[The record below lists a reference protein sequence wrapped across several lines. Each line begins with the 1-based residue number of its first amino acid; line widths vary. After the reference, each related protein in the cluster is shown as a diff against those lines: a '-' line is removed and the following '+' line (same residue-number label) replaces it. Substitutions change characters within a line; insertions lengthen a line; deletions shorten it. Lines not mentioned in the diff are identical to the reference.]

1 MTGKQ
6 LLSFILAAILL
17 ISAMTACGGEGDG
30 VPAHAAD
37 TQETTTAEETT
48 QSELEQHRAI
58 SDNLPETDFGGAEYR
73 ILCRTDRAYEIDAE
87 EQTGAVENDSVYERN
102 RKIEERFNVVIKSIT
117 CDAPHSKIISPTLA
131 GEYAYELTAHNA
143 YNANEPI
150 SKGVYTNFLDI
161 PHIDL
166 EMPWYNRLSNDSA
179 TINGRLFAAT
189 GDLALTSMMFTYGIF
204 FNKRICESYGYPDTD
219 LYAMVND
226 NKWTI
231 DNFIGIVSAI
241 YEDINGNGET
251 DDSDLYGFGEFPC
264 DPADV
269 WLTSFGQT
277 LTGRDNEGK
286 IIVTIM
292 TEKTQSALEKIVTM
306 LYSTPG
312 VRAYTEQW
320 LERQQ
325 FSAGLMAFAPLAFE
339 NCFNTCRAMSD
350 SYGILPNPKWDE
362 QQEKY
367 LTQAFDEYSVFGVPI
382 SVPQDKLDLVGV
394 IFEALSAE
402 SYKTVYPAYYDVA
415 LKGKYSEDADTAK
428 MVDLIMDGRI
438 FDFSYQFGI
447 AHFKRLPYWFRDLV
461 VARST
466 DFASYYEKN
475 ISSVE
480 TGLEKLYK
488 IYE

>member
-1 MTGKQ
+1 MTEKRI
-6 LLSFILAAILL
+6 LSLILLAAILL
-17 ISAMTACGGEGDG
+17 SSSLYGCGGDSAQA
-30 VPAHAAD
+30 PAED
-37 TQETTTAEETT
+37 TREVTTAEETT
-48 QSELEQHRAI
+48 QSELEERGAI
-58 SDNLPETDFGGAEYR
+58 SDELPEMDFEGAEYR
-73 ILCRTDRAYEIDAE
+73 ILCRADRAYEIDAE

-102 RKIEERFNVVIKSIT
+102 RLIEERFNVVINAIT
-117 CDAPHSKIISPTLA
+117 CESPHNKIVSPTLA
-131 GEYAYELTAHNA
+131 GDYAYEIAAHMA
-143 YNANEPI
+143 YKANEPI
-150 SKGVYTNFLDI
+150 SKGVYCSWTDM
-161 PHIDL
+161 PYVDL
-166 EMPWYNRLSNDSA
+166 EKPWYNRLSNDSA

-204 FNKRICESYGYPDTD
+204 FNKRICEAYGHPDAD
-219 LYAMVND
+219 LYAMVYD

-231 DNFIGIVSAI
+231 DNFIGIVSGI

-277 LTGRDNEGK
+277 LTGRDKDGK

-292 TEKTQSALEKIVTM
+292 TEKTQSALEKVVTM

-320 LERQQ
+320 LERQR
-325 FSAGLMAFAPLAFE
+325 FPAGLMAFAPLAFE
-339 NCFNTCRAMSD
+339 NCFNTCRSMSD

-367 LTQAFDEYSVFGVPI
+367 LTQAFDEYSVFGIPI
-382 SVPQDKLDLVGV
+382 SVPPERLDLVGV

-402 SYKTVYPAYYDVA
+402 SYKTVYPAHYDVA
-415 LKGKYSEDADTAK
+415 LKGKYSEDADTAA

-461 VARST
+461 MARST

-480 TGLEKLYK
+480 TGLEKLYE